1 METYEDQI
9 KYNNDGSV
17 NVPFGRAAE
26 WYLESVHILK
36 NCRLKNQSR
45 QATPKL
51 VKAGILTV
59 ERVQGAVDYL
69 S

>member
-17 NVPFGRAAE
+17 NVPFGCAAE

-36 NCRLKNQSR
+36 NCRLKNQSK
-45 QATPKL
+45 QTTKL
-51 VKAGILTV
+51 VKAEILTI
-59 ERVQGAVDYL
+59 ERVQGAVNYL